1 MEVLAVSDVESN
13 SHFIAYAA
21 GALARGRHR
30 AGISFSGGRVCLRIC
45 PEEEGE
51 ELRRTVEEKISE
63 IICIGYKYAQLS
75 SSVRPAGLTDEEREI
90 LLAALI
96 AADFTEDKKYV
107 LSRLRGAKEYSVDGF
122 FCFRLRDLREKWK
135 GVAACVPPV
144 FTAGQLT
151 AFMDFLL
158 DGERGKIFLK
168 GGEVYDSRCRR
179 LRRAALI
186 ECGSHELDTLREIVL
201 SCAAKVECLG
211 TLPEREERFLRR
223 YYAGRVG
230 FR

>member
-21 GALARGRHR
+21 GALARGQHR
-30 AGISFSGGRVCLRIC
+30 AGISFSGGRVCLRIR
-45 PEEEGE
+45 PEADEE

-63 IICIGYKYAQLS
+63 IVCIGYKYVQLAAA
-75 SSVRPAGLTDEEREI
+75 VRPFGLTEEEREI
-90 LLAALI
+90 LLSALI
-96 AADFTEDKKYV
+96 AADFSEDKRYV
-107 LSRLRGAKEYSVDGF
+107 LSRLQGAKEYPIDGF
-122 FCFRLRDLREKWK
+122 FDFRLRDLREKWK
-135 GVAACVPPV
+135 GVSACVPPV
-144 FTAGQLT
+144 FTPGQLA
-151 AFMDFLL
+151 AFMEFLL

-186 ECGSHELDTLREIVL
+186 ECGSHDMDTLREIVL

-211 TLPEREERFLRR
+211 ALPEREKKFLRR